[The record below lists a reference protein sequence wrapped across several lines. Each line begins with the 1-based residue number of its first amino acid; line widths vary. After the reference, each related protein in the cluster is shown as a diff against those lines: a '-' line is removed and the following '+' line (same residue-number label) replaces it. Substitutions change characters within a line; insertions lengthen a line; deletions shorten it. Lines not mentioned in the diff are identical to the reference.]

1 MRDMIIQG
9 LQKLTLLD
17 YPGKVACTIFT
28 AGCNFRCPFCHNAS
42 LVIDTSANETIPE
55 EEIFRFL
62 TKRQGILD
70 GVCIS
75 GGEPLIQ
82 DGIEEFIRQIKEMGY
97 DVKLDTNGSFPDKL
111 IRLVEA
117 GLIDYVAM
125 DIKNSQEHYGRTIG
139 IEDYDIRDVH
149 RRVKYLM
156 SGKVPYEFR
165 TTVVREFH
173 QRSDFASI
181 GRWIRGAREYYLQ
194 QFVDSGDLI
203 RPGLHGYNK
212 EIMEQALEVVKK
224 DVESAKLRGL

>member
-1 MRDMIIQG
+1 MIIQG

-82 DGIEEFIRQIKEMGY
+82 DGIEEFIRQIKEIGY

-125 DIKNSQEHYGRTIG
+125 DIKNSQEHYGKTIG

-149 RRVKYLM
+149 RSVKYLM

>member
-82 DGIEEFIRQIKEMGY
+82 DGIEEFIRQIKETGY

-149 RRVKYLM
+149 RSVKYLM